1 MEVECHPVSESRWE
15 DLETLLGDRG
25 GWQGCWCM
33 RWHLARARF
42 VSQRGALNR
51 QALRRGIASGRRTG
65 ILAYRD
71 GEPVGWCSIG
81 PREDFRLLETSDLLA
96 RVDDRAVWS
105 ITCLFVARRA
115 RRQGVSVPL
124 IQGAVAFAAGK
135 NVDIVEAYPVVPLKD
150 PMPVAAAMTG
160 IYSAFKKA
168 GFKEV
173 LRRADIRPIM
183 RFEITPGQADRR
195 LVPEQHL

>member
-1 MEVECHPVSESRWE
+1 
-15 DLETLLGDRG
+15 
-25 GWQGCWCM
+25 M

-42 VSQRGALNR
+42 VDQRGALNH

-81 PREDFRLLETSDLLA
+81 PREDFPLLETSDLLA

-124 IQGAVAFAAGK
+124 IQGAVAYAAG
-135 NVDIVEAYPVVPLKD
+135 NHADIVEAYPVVPLKD

-168 GFKEV
+168 GFTEV
-173 LRRADIRPIM
+173 LRRVDIRPIM
-183 RFEITPGQADRR
+183 RFEITAGQTDRR
-195 LVPEQHL
+195 SVPEQHLERN